1 MATIREIIDGIRVR
15 LQGIPNLRTPKR
27 VPDTVDPD
35 TAVVRYAG
43 TLYDSSMS
51 RGSDD
56 QAYIVQVFTS
66 KASDRG
72 QDALYEYC
80 DGSGG
85 RSVKAAMEVD
95 PTLDGLVMDAS
106 VTEAREPGTASPG
119 GVEMY
124 SVEIVIT
131 VSVAP

>member
-1 MATIREIIDGIRVR
+1 MATIRQVLNGLQVR
-15 LQGIPNLRTPKR
+15 LRTIPNLKVPKR
-27 VPDTVDPD
+27 VPETIDAD

-43 TLYDSSMS
+43 TDFDTTIS

-56 QAYIVQVFTS
+56 QAYIIQVFTS

-80 DGSGG
+80 DGSGE
-85 RSVKAAMEVD
+85 RSVKVAVEAD
-95 PTLDGLVMDAS
+95 PTLDELVQYVVVS
-106 VTEAREPGTASPG
+106 EVREPGIAEVADAPF
-119 GVEMY
+119 Y
-124 SVEIVIT
+124 SAEILVV